1 MNQSSPSLSP
11 SPSLSRFWHP
21 VYTKPRNEK
30 KVAERLVA
38 QGYEVYCPLR
48 EDRVRWSDR
57 WKTIHKPVFTSYV
70 FVHITEAER
79 LEVLRDPGIA
89 RSVFYLKKPAVVR
102 DVEIQAIRLFLEE
115 LHDPYLEPLV
125 IGSTVQLTEGP
136 LAGEVAELI
145 SSSGGYARVRIQSLG
160 MNLVAK
166 IHTGKIKVLS

>member
-1 MNQSSPSLSP
+1 MNNPL
-11 SPSLSRFWHP
+11 RYWHP
-21 VYTKPRNEK
+21 VYTRPRNEK

-38 QGYEVYCPLR
+38 QGYKVYCPLR

-57 WKTIHKPVFTSYV
+57 WKTIQKPVFTSYV

-115 LHDPYLEPLV
+115 YHDPTLEPMAV
-125 IGSTVQLTEGP
+125 GSTVQLTEGP

-145 SSSGGYARVRIQSLG
+145 STSGGYARVRIQSLG

-166 IHTGKIKVLS
+166 IHTGKIKVVEGVRR